1 MSANGVINGLGGRV
15 QKQLGRFEV
24 KGVGKIASG
33 TKFITVMKS
42 REIKGNPKRNLW
54 TIREELVQ
62 AIKELDFFST
72 NESSSIDFYSDNDL
86 ITALGKVRIS
96 RSFLPKLTR

>member
-42 REIKGNPKRNLW
+42 REIKGNLKAKFMDYP
-54 TIREELVQ
+54 
-62 AIKELDFFST
+62 
-72 NESSSIDFYSDNDL
+72 
-86 ITALGKVRIS
+86 
-96 RSFLPKLTR
+96 